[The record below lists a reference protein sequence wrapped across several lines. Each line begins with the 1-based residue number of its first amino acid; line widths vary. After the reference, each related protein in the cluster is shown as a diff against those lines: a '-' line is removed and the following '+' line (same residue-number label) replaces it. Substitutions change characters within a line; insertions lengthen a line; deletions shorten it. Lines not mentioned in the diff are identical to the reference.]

1 MGITFL
7 AATVAT
13 ATRILGTIFSFNW
26 IHNDPTVTNSHRCFL
41 QDLFRGDGVD
51 IFELSLLLGPIFSN
65 RKAHLLTNGCLFRWI
80 TLFRS
85 QTCKFPPRFQ
95 RLWLTRVDSVSLAEE
110 VAAAGQAG
118 RQGTSCCLCQNFD
131 VGVVFDLNK
140 GGIRNKNS
148 SSSCSL
154 CPSACSVCGA

>member
-1 MGITFL
+1 MRYQKSITNLICNIIKGENRDLSTIMRTLPHWTYFIHQIIPCTPNRKLESRIKRDVGITFL

-85 QTCKFPPRFQ
+85 QTCKFPPKDKIR
-95 RLWLTRVDSVSLAEE
+95 DS
-110 VAAAGQAG
+110 
-118 RQGTSCCLCQNFD
+118 
-131 VGVVFDLNK
+131 K
-140 GGIRNKNS
+140 G
-148 SSSCSL
+148 
-154 CPSACSVCGA
+154 CG